1 MSETVWKLSL
11 LDSISGPINQIKN
24 NLGGLGKGIMNVE
37 NYLVGLG
44 DRFFRFNQIA
54 ESFQNMSDQLQK
66 AIAPGADFEQQIA
79 DLQAIT
85 GIAGQDLEKLSATAR
100 QVGKDTGLGASQAA
114 EAFKLLASNIDV
126 AKIGTDGLIKLQEE
140 TIKLAQASGVD
151 LSTAANTMA
160 ATMNQFNLKAED
172 ASRVI
177 NVLGAGA
184 KYGASEVED
193 LAQSLKV
200 TGGVASNAGVSL
212 EESVGALEVM
222 SQNFLKG
229 AEAGTGLRNI
239 LLKLQT
245 ENIPGVDLKTMG
257 LSKSLEALKPLLN
270 DTTALSKI
278 FGMENVNAAQILISN
293 AAAVDEMTNKVTDT
307 QVAYEQAAIRTETYN
322 EKVKRIKASL
332 DDFKITLFENTGS
345 WLAYTDVIAQG
356 LVGFS
361 KMLPAL
367 KVVKDLTF
375 FLGKN
380 VWNLGKYLFTAIKG
394 INLTAVASKIAAAAQ
409 ALWGGIV
416 GVLSGKIKI
425 ITVLQRV
432 WNAVTSAN
440 PIMLLVT
447 AVAALGAAFLL
458 LRNRMNGITEAQQK
472 INSAKKEALGQAYV
486 ESGKAKELL
495 SIARDQNVSYGER
508 VKALNKLKEIS
519 PEYFGNLTMETV
531 LTKDADIALK
541 KYTESIYL
549 NALSKAYQ
557 QKIDEAA
564 ENIAKI
570 KTEGPDKS
578 GFTQVMDFVSYDL
591 LGDSDELEKVDAA
604 RQSKQIREQ
613 EKVIDELAKMKRDN
627 EEKMRKQFGEGSVV
641 NEDQSGNK
649 GAYSGYNVSGNTKA
663 DSYLSG
669 VSGDVKAAKNINIVI
684 NGGMIA
690 ENRMEIHNT
699 EDVNDIIP
707 MLERALLTV
716 LNDANALVG

>member
-85 GIAGQDLEKLSATAR
+85 GIAGQDLEKLAETAR
-100 QVGKDTGLGASQAA
+100 KVGKDTGLGASQAA

-151 LSTAANTMA
+151 LATAANTMA

-486 ESGKAKELL
+486 EAGKAKELL

-531 LTKDADIALK
+531 LTKDADNALK

-564 ENIAKI
+564 EKIAKLQ
-570 KTEGPDKS
+570 TEGPDKS
-578 GFTQVMDFVSYDL
+578 GFTQVMDFLSYDL
-591 LGDSDELEKVDAA
+591 LGDSDELENVDAHRQA
-604 RQSKQIREQ
+604 RQIRDQEQI
-613 EKVIDELAKMKRDN
+613 IDELARMKKEN
-627 EEKMRKQFGEGSVV
+627 EEQMRKQFGEGSVV
-641 NEDQSGNK
+641 NDDQTGGK
-649 GAYSGYNVSGNTKA
+649 GSYSGYNVSGNTKA

-690 ENRMEIHNT
+690 ENRMEIHNS

-707 MLERALLTV
+707 LLERALLTV
-716 LNDANALVG
+716 LNDVNALAG

>member
-54 ESFQNMSDQLQK
+54 ASFQNISDQLQN
-66 AIAPGADFEQQIA
+66 AIAPGGDFEQQIA

-85 GIAGQDLEKLSATAR
+85 GISGQDLEKLAAKAR
-100 QVGKDTGLGASQAA
+100 QVGKESGLGASQAV

-126 AKIGTDGLIKLQEE
+126 ANIGTDGLISLQEE
-140 TIKLAQASGVD
+140 TIKLSQSSGVS
-151 LSTAANTMA
+151 LTTSANTMA
-160 ATMNQFNLKAED
+160 ATINQFSLQAED

-200 TGGVASNAGVSL
+200 SGGVASNAGVSL
-212 EESVGALEVM
+212 EESVGALEVL

-245 ENIPGVDLKTMG
+245 ENIPGVNLRTMG

-270 DTTALSKI
+270 NTTALSKI
-278 FGMENVNAAQILISN
+278 FGMENINAAQILISN
-293 AAAVDEMTNKVTDT
+293 AAAVDEMTNKVTGT
-307 QVAYEQAAIRTETYN
+307 RIAYEQAAIRTETYN
-322 EKVKRIKASL
+322 EKIKRIKASL
-332 DDFKITLFENTGS
+332 DDFKITLFENTGN

-380 VWNLGKYLFTAIKG
+380 VWNLGKFLFTAIKG
-394 INLTAVASKIAAAAQ
+394 INFTAIVSKIAAAAQ
-409 ALWGGIV
+409 ALWSGVV

-425 ITVLQRV
+425 VTALQKV
-432 WNAVTSAN
+432 WNAVVSAN
-440 PIMLLVT
+440 PIVKLI
-447 AVAALGAAFLL
+447 AVVVALGAALYA
-458 LRNRMNGITEAQQK
+458 LRNRFNGVSEAQEHL
-472 INSAKKEALGQAYV
+472 NNLKKEAIGTATEEHMRAKVLLDAARNQNLAY
-486 ESGKAKELL
+486 
-495 SIARDQNVSYGER
+495 DDR

-531 LTKDADIALK
+531 LTKDADAALR
-541 KYTESIYL
+541 KYTDAIFK
-549 NALSKAYQ
+549 KAYQ
-557 QKIDEAA
+557 QVL
-564 ENIAKI
+564 ENDLVEGI
-570 KTEGPDKS
+570 KTLRDVNEQIANTS
-578 GFTQVMDFVSYDL
+578 GFVNDAFVEAKEGIEEQIKGIKNEMLWLQKNGTSPSAVSSDNSNDL
-591 LGDSDELEKVDAA
+591 N
-604 RQSKQIREQ
+604 QSASQY
-613 EKVIDELAKMKRDN
+613 
-627 EEKMRKQFGEGSVV
+627 
-641 NEDQSGNK
+641 GNMPVK
-649 GAYSGYNVSGNTKA
+649 TSA

-690 ENRMEIHNT
+690 ENRMEIHNS

-707 MLERALLTV
+707 LLERALLTV
-716 LNDANALVG
+716 LNDVNALAG